1 MLQRHEERSVPKT
14 KSEPTKKHGD
24 TLEEL
29 IERTGD
35 ESQEQGDSQSAD
47 DTGQRDVDDEDVE
60 DTEERSN

>member
-1 MLQRHEERSVPKT
+1 MPKT